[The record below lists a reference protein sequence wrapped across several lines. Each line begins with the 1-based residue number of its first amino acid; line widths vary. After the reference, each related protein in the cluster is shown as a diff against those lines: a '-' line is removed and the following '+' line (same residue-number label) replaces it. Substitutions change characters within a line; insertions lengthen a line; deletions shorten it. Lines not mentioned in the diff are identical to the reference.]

1 MMKRILLS
9 LLLVANT
16 LLVFSQGENPV
27 SWSYEAKKKSADT
40 YDIILT
46 ANVDHSWH
54 IYSQKTGKGG
64 PVPTSVTFKSNPL
77 IVKSGAV
84 KEIGK
89 LEKVFD
95 KNFNTDVLFFSDKV
109 QFVQT
114 VKVKGKAKT
123 NMSGTIEYM
132 VCDDSRCLPPVKKS
146 FDLKLQ

>member
-1 MMKRILLS
+1 MKRIALS
-9 LLLVANT
+9 VLLLTTT
-16 LLVFSQGENPV
+16 LLCFSQGENPV

-40 YDIILT
+40 YDIIIT
-46 ANVDHSWH
+46 ANVDHTWH

-64 PVPTSVTFKSNPL
+64 PVPTTIAFKSNPL
-77 IVKSGAV
+77 IVKSGVV